1 MKTEKENSS
10 QTWDYTELTKMFQHK
25 KKEKTLFETYDYIT
39 NKTHGIPASGLIEYY
54 KGYSLALHNKDK
66 SKWNQPP
73 IFGLAENLGNEQ
85 TCPLI
90 TEFEFRF
97 SDKNKRNEL
106 DDQMETDDFSK
117 EIIAI
122 HHQVIKEFFVL
133 SYQQSE
139 LLAVMCKSRLVRQG
153 SIIVFRVRF
162 QFPYCRCP
170 RDLMKGKMRE
180 RILDLLA
187 DLDTDSLFFSST
199 ATEGDNEKENEW
211 ENYIMPVR
219 DVYPLVGSGDSE
231 KIPPLIY
238 DGIYGVEED
247 GEIYE
252 EDLSEAYKIDNHK
265 YLTERYIEDEKISFD
280 DHGDEYETALIGL
293 PIFLSVFFG
302 TKEAKLRS
310 TKKQKEKKD
319 PDDNQE
325 KLSLSKPINQPSV
338 EEEDLSTQSG
348 YSQAEKVDEEY
359 ENITDY
365 EIFLELVECLSPK
378 RYNTEMFLMDIGKCL
393 FNIFGGDLEGLTVW
407 TKYTNERSDKFDDM
421 FCSEHYPSFEH
432 ENYISI
438 KTIGWYAREDNSKKY
453 QEFHEKY
460 CLPKMKLAI
469 SRETFPHVLVAQA
482 FYRFFWL
489 DYIYAGGKKKTWYRF
504 RRHRLEEISD
514 DEAIRRDITE
524 KFIPCFDD
532 FRNQYM
538 DEKSVTNRKLG
549 SSEKARSMS
558 RDFEKTIKMIGSLI
572 DKLLSDGYRGALMRT
587 IREYFLEEGFENKI
601 DTNPGLLGVSNCVI
615 ELTPSGAFTRTG
627 KPEDYIT
634 KRCGVSYQS
643 GYDYNHKDV
652 KDLLKYLRQ
661 VFPEKSIFDFMKK
674 DISSLLY
681 GRNVEKAFRVW
692 SGNTNGS
699 KSIFQAMLKKMFGDY
714 YRDLPNE
721 FYSQTK
727 QNPSGSSPEMAQ
739 LTGARVVFSTEPDA
753 GLNFKADKIKLIT
766 GSDSQFGRGNYKDG
780 GSINPSYNAIM
791 VLNRIPNISNLDE
804 AAKRRFTITPFEGRW
819 VDEDDDIDVAET
831 FEDQIKEKIYWMD
844 KRFEKQIPR
853 LAMALLWL
861 AVEYYQKYITEGHRR
876 PDYIRQSMK
885 DYWKANDPYIC
896 FIDEHIE
903 KMEKE
908 VECKKCADKDDDE
921 KGCKLCN
928 KGIRMKVDKDF
939 KLRTKDIFSAFK
951 KWLRTSDYSI
961 KMPTQGQFTADMCTR
976 DKLGKQEKYCWEGYR
991 LKVIGDEDSDDDE

>member
-1 MKTEKENSS
+1 MKTEKEISS
-10 QTWDYTELTKMFQHK
+10 QTWDYTDLTKMFQHK
-25 KKEKTLFETYDYIT
+25 KKEKTLFETYDFIS
-39 NKTHGIPASGLIEYY
+39 NKAHNIPASGLIEYY
-54 KGYSLALHNKDK
+54 KGYSLALHNKNK
-66 SKWNQPP
+66 SEWNQPP
-73 IFGLAENLGNEQ
+73 IFGLAENIGNEE

-90 TEFEFRF
+90 TEFEFKF

-106 DDQMETDDFSK
+106 DDQMESEDFSK

-122 HHQVIKEFFVL
+122 HHQVIREFFVL

-139 LLAVMCKSRLVRQG
+139 LLAVICKSRLVRHG
-153 SIIVFRVRF
+153 PVIVFRVRF

-170 RDLMKGKMRE
+170 RDLMKGEMRK
-180 RILDLLA
+180 RILGLLSN
-187 DLDTDSLFFSST
+187 LDTDSLFYSST
-199 ATEGDNEKENEW
+199 ITEGDDEKENEW
-211 ENYIMPVR
+211 ENYIMPIR
-219 DVYPLVGSGDSE
+219 DVYPLVGSSDSE
-231 KIPPLIY
+231 QIPPLIY
-238 DGIYGVEED
+238 DGIYGVEES
-247 GEIYE
+247 GEVYE
-252 EDLSEAYKIDNHK
+252 EDLAEAYKIDYHK
-265 YLTERYIEDEKISFD
+265 YLTERYLGDEKIDFD
-280 DHGDEYETALIGL
+280 DHGDEYESALIGL

-302 TKEAKLRS
+302 TKNAKLRS
-310 TKKQKEKKD
+310 TKKTKENN
-319 PDDNQE
+319 PDEIAKFKSPED
-325 KLSLSKPINQPSV
+325 
-338 EEEDLSTQSG
+338 EDLSSQSV
-348 YSQAEKVDEEY
+348 YSQVEKVVEEY
-359 ENITDY
+359 DDITDY
-365 EIFLELVECLSPK
+365 EMFLELVDCLSPK
-378 RYNTEMFLMDIGKCL
+378 RFNTEMFLMDIGKCL
-393 FNIFGGDLEGLTVW
+393 FNIFRGDLEGLTVW
-407 TKYTNERSDKFDDM
+407 TKYTNDRSDKFDQM

-432 ENYISI
+432 ENYITI
-438 KTIGWYAREDNSKKY
+438 KTIGWYAREDNKERY
-453 QEFHEKY
+453 QDFHEKY

-469 SRETFPHVLVAQA
+469 SRESFPHVLVAHA
-482 FYRFFWL
+482 FKRFFWL
-489 DYIYAGGKKKTWYRF
+489 DYIYAGGKNRTWYRF
-504 RRHRLEEISD
+504 RRHRLEEIED
-514 DEAIRRDITE
+514 DMAIRRDITE
-524 KFIPCFDD
+524 KFIPCFDN
-532 FRNQYM
+532 FRTQYM
-538 DEKSVTNRKLG
+538 EEKTRTNRKLG
-549 SSEKARSMS
+549 TSEKARSDS
-558 RDFEKTIKMIGSLI
+558 RDFEKTIKMVGSLI
-572 DKLLSDGYRGALMRT
+572 DKLLTDGYRGALMRT
-587 IREYFLEEGFENKI
+587 IREEFIDEGFNDKK
-601 DTNPGLLGVSNCVI
+601 DTNPSLLGVSNCVI

-661 VFPEKSIFDFMKK
+661 VFPVKSIFEFMKK
-674 DISSLLY
+674 DIAALLY

-727 QNPSGSSPEMAQ
+727 KDPSGSSPEMAQ

-819 VDEDDDIDVAET
+819 VDEDDDIDIADT
-831 FEDQIKEKIYWMD
+831 FEEQLKAKIYWMD

-861 AVEYYQKYITEGHRR
+861 SVEYYQKYVTEGHRR
-876 PDYIRQSMK
+876 PEYIRQSMK

-908 VECKKCADKDDDE
+908 VECKKCADKDEDE
-921 KGCKLCN
+921 KGCKRCS
-928 KGIRMKVDKDF
+928 KGIRMKVDKDY
-939 KLRTKDIFSAFK
+939 KLRTKDIFSVFK
-951 KWLRTSDYSI
+951 KWLRTSDYTI
-961 KMPTQGQFTADMCTR
+961 KMPTQGQFTTDMSTR
-976 DKLGKQEKYCWEGYR
+976 DKFGKQEGYCWEGYK
-991 LKVIGDEDSDDDE
+991 LKVIGDEDSDDE